1 VVRPG
6 RASALGGV
14 VVYGGSG
21 SCGVGGDVVLGDLS
35 DERMTDKD
43 VVDQFLASSVDSAE
57 SLLGRDAGGEV
68 PKPLRVTFVGAV
80 KAGGADL
87 RAGRPVDDLSSGG
100 LHLVV
105 EVAGSWPGRR
115 GLLSCRC
122 RSMSASS
129 MVAGM
134 NPNSAV
140 SSRTL
145 FISNIAATSSSRTH
159 RPSGTGELPEG
170 GYVRQRRGTGYQVV
184 RVGRVYQ
191 DLLVVAA
198 TTPLPRPCPSL
209 TDHGGALPWRSGR

>member
-105 EVAGSWPGRR
+105 EVAASWPGRR
-115 GLLSCRC
+115 GLVSCRC

-140 SSRTL
+140 SSRSL
-145 FISNIAATSSSRTH
+145 FISNIAAATSSPRTH

-170 GYVRQRRGTGYQVV
+170 AVCPSATGYWVPGGQGWSCVPGPSGS
-184 RVGRVYQ
+184 RS
-191 DLLVVAA
+191 DHTAA
-198 TTPLPRPCPSL
+198 ASIPY
-209 TDHGGALPWRSGR
+209 